1 MGAYFAGICYTMSG
15 NTKIF
20 EEEQWN
26 GFTWSDINIKD
37 KNYDD
42 SINTISNDKCL
53 YTTKCSEMYKIVNKE
68 TSYWCYSDYA
78 SVKNYCYFDKNTVKI
93 NLRYSYVPNY
103 DYNISVY
110 IGEKAYP
117 VKNCFPL
124 EIPYSEDVEDIHVY
138 NKGVN
143 HSGRTL
149 YKYTYSPTSITP
161 TENKWIYVTQD
172 FDTFEITYNVTS
184 FIYDKSSNTGKMTLK
199 IFANNVFNNPF
210 ISYIFYE
217 DTNDFKND
225 KFIRV
230 SYGVSIGQGT
240 LDPSGTE
247 TISLNDCY
255 KGVTLRDVTITS
267 HSTQSNVIGPSI
279 EIKHKSDLGFLNSL
293 KLFKKYKYRTSDPYR
308 YMAIY
313 VIKNCLETNSKGD
326 FLTTYDYS

>member
-1 MGAYFAGICYTMSG
+1 MGAYFAGTCYTMSG

-42 SINTISNDKCL
+42 SINTISNNKCL

-110 IGEKAYP
+110 IGEKVYL
-117 VKNCFPL
+117 VNNSFPL

-138 NKGVN
+138 NKKIN
-143 HSGRTL
+143 HNGRTL

-184 FIYDKSSNTGKMTLK
+184 FIYDPSSNTGKMTLK

-210 ISYIFYE
+210 SSYSFYG
-217 DTNDFKND
+217 DINDFKKD
-225 KFIRV
+225 KFIMV
-230 SYGVSIGQGT
+230 SYGISVGQDTFDSIG
-240 LDPSGTE
+240 TE
-247 TISLNDCY
+247 IISLNDCY
-255 KGVTLRDVTITS
+255 NGVTLRNVTITS
-267 HSTQSNVIGPSI
+267 HSSNINVIGPAVKIRS
-279 EIKHKSDLGFLNSL
+279 KSDPSNPL

-313 VIKNCLETNSKGD
+313 VIKSHWGTNSKED